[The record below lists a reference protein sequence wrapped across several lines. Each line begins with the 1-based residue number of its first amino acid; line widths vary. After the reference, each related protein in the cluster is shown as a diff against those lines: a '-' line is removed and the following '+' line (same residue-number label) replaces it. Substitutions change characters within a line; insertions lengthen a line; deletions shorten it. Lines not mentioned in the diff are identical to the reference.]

1 MSYSLT
7 WLPTV
12 LLEAD
17 LKVAEVPGWEDRG
30 RREIGTING
39 VICHHTAGPKKGNMP
54 SLGIVRDGRR
64 GLPGPLSQLCLGRD
78 GTFYVV
84 AAGHANHAGRGEWEG
99 ITGGNSHFIG
109 IEAENTGLDNDFPWP
124 DVQMDA
130 YRRGCA
136 AILQHIDQQAIM
148 CCGHK
153 EFATPR
159 GRKIDPLFDM
169 NVFRMEVAM
178 IMDETAAP
186 PVLIPPSDPVGRP
199 TLRRGASGD
208 LVKQVQ
214 AKIGALVD
222 GDFGPKTEASVRE
235 FQRSRGLVPDGIIG
249 PKTWAALDGVSS

>member
-1 MSYSLT
+1 MSYSLS

-30 RREIGTING
+30 RREIGNING
-39 VICHHTAGPKKGNMP
+39 VICHHTAGSKNGNMP

-64 GLPGPLSQLCLGRD
+64 GLSGPLSQLCLGRD

-109 IEAENTGLDNDFPWP
+109 IEAENTGLENDFPWP

-136 AILQHIDQQAIM
+136 AILQHIDQQANM

-153 EFATPR
+153 EFAKPE
-159 GRKIDPLFDM
+159 GRKVDPLFDM

-178 IMDETAAP
+178 IMDGTAPP

-208 LVKQVQ
+208 LVKQLQ
-214 AKIGALVD
+214 AKIGILVD
-222 GDFGPKTEASVRE
+222 GDFGPWTEAAVRA
-235 FQRSRGLVPDGIIG
+235 FQRSRGLVPDGIVG
-249 PKTWAALDGVSS
+249 PKTWAALEGVPS